1 MSYNTQKKNFEQAY
15 KTGTDL
21 WTTIY
26 KNIPKVVKQFAET
39 MKTKDIV
46 LDIGAG
52 RGRLART
59 LAEYGFRV
67 IGLDIVK
74 QIVDKNNEE
83 VKLEGLGRE
92 IKFMEGSVLDIPFTD
107 EGFAGAVDIGTMQ
120 HILKEDFGKYVKE
133 VYRVIRK
140 DGYFLLVA
148 LSKENSNYLSWN
160 PKQGVNSDFEYSGTH
175 YHFFTQEEIE
185 EIFSPYFHIEMI
197 KTEYLDERKNE
208 AHVVALMKR
217 R

>member
-1 MSYNTQKKNFEQAY
+1 MSYDSQKKNFEQAY
-15 KTGTDL
+15 QTGTDL
-21 WTTIY
+21 WSTIY

-39 MKTKDIV
+39 GETKDII

-74 QIVDKNNEE
+74 QIVDKNNDE
-83 VKLEGLGRE
+83 VKLEGLARE

-120 HILKEDFGKYVKE
+120 HILKEDFGKYAKE
-133 VYRVIRK
+133 VSRVIRK
-140 DGYFLLVA
+140 DGYFLLV
-148 LSKENSNYLSWN
+148 
-160 PKQGVNSDFEYSGTH
+160 
-175 YHFFTQEEIE
+175 
-185 EIFSPYFHIEMI
+185 FS
-197 KTEYLDERKNE
+197 
-208 AHVVALMKR
+208 
-217 R
+217 